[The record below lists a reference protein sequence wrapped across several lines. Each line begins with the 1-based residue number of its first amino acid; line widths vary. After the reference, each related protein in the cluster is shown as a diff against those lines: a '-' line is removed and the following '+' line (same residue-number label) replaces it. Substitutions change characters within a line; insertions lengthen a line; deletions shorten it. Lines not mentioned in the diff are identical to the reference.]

1 MSSTTNQGMDPSTA
15 DTELLANLEV
25 ILSTM
30 RHQLG
35 NSVNAIKVTLD
46 VLNQNFD
53 VFNDGKKKD
62 YLERGSQLLARQQM
76 LIEAMKSYSRFDVR
90 EQGDIDVV
98 PFWERLRV
106 QALGR
111 VEGTGI
117 TLEERA
123 DLTHGT
129 LQGNLMALDTIVANL
144 LDNAV
149 DAVEQVEAPRIELE
163 AVTSGMRFILTIRDN
178 GLGIADSDLSRIR
191 IPLFSTKPG
200 KAGMGLSIAH
210 KLLSKMGGGMTIES
224 AQAEGTCVRIYLPTT

>member
-1 MSSTTNQGMDPSTA
+1 MNSTGKQGMDSDTV

-25 ILSTM
+25 ILSTV

-35 NSVNAIKVTLD
+35 NSVNAIKITLD

-90 EQGDIDVV
+90 EQGDIDILA
-98 PFWERLRV
+98 FWERLRA
-106 QALGR
+106 QALAR
-111 VEGTGI
+111 VKGTRI

-123 DLTHGT
+123 NLTHGT
-129 LQGNLMALDTIVANL
+129 LQGNLMALDTIVAKV
-144 LDNAV
+144 LDNAA
-149 DAVEQVEAPRIELE
+149 DAVEKVGAPRIELE
-163 AVTSGMRFILTIRDN
+163 AATDGKQFTLAIRDN
-178 GLGIADSDLSRIR
+178 GPGIAESDLPRIR

-210 KLLSKMGGGMTIES
+210 KLLAKMGGRMTIES
-224 AQAEGTCVRIYLPTT
+224 TQTEGTCVRISLQTT

>member
-1 MSSTTNQGMDPSTA
+1 MGPGA
-15 DTELLANLEV
+15 EDTELLANLEV
-25 ILSTM
+25 ILSTV

-62 YLERGSQLLARQQM
+62 YLERGSQLLARQQL

-98 PFWERLRV
+98 AFWERIRV
-106 QALGR
+106 RALTR
-111 VEGTGI
+111 VEGTDI
-117 TLEERA
+117 ILEERA
-123 DLTHGT
+123 NLTHGT
-129 LQGNLMALDTIVANL
+129 LQGNLMALDTITANL

-149 DAVEQVEAPRIELE
+149 DAVEQEEEPRIELE
-163 AVTSGMRFILTIRDN
+163 AVTSGERFILTIRDN
-178 GLGIADSDLSRIR
+178 GRGIAASDLPRIR

-210 KLLSKMGGGMTIES
+210 KLLAKMGGGMTIES
-224 AQAEGTCVRIYLPTT
+224 TQAQGTCVRISLRTT

>member
-1 MSSTTNQGMDPSTA
+1 MDARPNHGMDPSTA
-15 DTELLANLEV
+15 DSELLANLEV
-25 ILSTM
+25 ILSTV

-35 NSVNAIKVTLD
+35 NSVNAIKITLD

-62 YLERGSQLLARQQM
+62 YLERGSQLLARQQV

-90 EQGDIDVV
+90 EQGEIDVV
-98 PFWERLRV
+98 PFWQRMRI
-106 QALGR
+106 QALTR

-117 TLEERA
+117 TLKERA
-123 DLTHGT
+123 NLTHRT

-149 DAVEQVEAPRIELE
+149 EAVEDVGAPCIELE
-163 AVTSGMRFILTIRDN
+163 AVTSEKRFILTIRDN
-178 GLGIADSDLSRIR
+178 GRGIADSDLPRIR

-210 KLLSKMGGGMTIES
+210 KLLAKMGGRMTIEN
-224 AQAEGTCVRIYLPTT
+224 AQAEGTCVRISLHTK